1 MTRMPTSSQKSK
13 GSAAKPARK
22 TSASSSPAT
31 ALEGKKA
38 PAFEL
43 LDRDGKTVALKDL
56 IGGKTLVLYFYPKD
70 MTTGC
75 TAEACSFRDQMDEI
89 RAMGARVAGVSGDP
103 PASHQKFTAKYSL
116 NFPLLSD
123 TGNRVT
129 RLFGVYQKKS
139 LYGRQFMGIVRS
151 TFVIDRNGI
160 VRKVF
165 PKVRVGGHTAEVV
178 EALRQIG

>member
-1 MTRMPTSSQKSK
+1 MTHMPTASQKSK
-13 GSAAKPARK
+13 GSAEKAALK
-22 TSASSSPAT
+22 TTASSSVAT
-31 ALEGKKA
+31 SLEGNKA

-43 LDRDGKTVALKDL
+43 PDRDGKTVALKDL

-75 TAEACSFRDQMDEI
+75 TAEACSFRDQLDEI
-89 RAMGARVAGVSGDP
+89 RSMGARVAGISADP
-103 PASHQKFTAKYSL
+103 PASHQKFAAKYSL

-123 TGNRVT
+123 TENRVT

-151 TFVIDRNGI
+151 TFLIDRN
-160 VRKVF
+160 
-165 PKVRVGGHTAEVV
+165 
-178 EALRQIG
+178 